1 MPRLIFKCPYIESG
15 QKTSAHLSNYVH
27 YMATRDGAEPI
38 SPECKTSPA
47 TEKQRQLVEQLTK
60 DFPLSRG
67 MFEYQDYLDA
77 PTQGNASEFIS
88 RAIEENGDAVGKREN
103 YVAYIAQRPRAE
115 KRGSHALFT
124 GSDDPIQL
132 TRIMR
137 EVAEHPGN
145 VWLPIFSLRRED
157 AERLGYDNAE
167 RWKILLSS
175 YAVDMAHEMKIPEEQ
190 FRWYAAFHNEGH
202 HPHIHMVCY
211 SADGRSGYL
220 TKNGIASI
228 KKDVAHIIFRQ
239 DLTELYQQKTAQRD
253 QLSAVARET
262 MQEQIRKLQAGTL
275 SSPEIEAQLL
285 RLSKELDSVKGKKV
299 YGYLRPELKAVVDEI
314 VDKLA
319 EDPRVSAAYDQWYQ
333 LREEVLHTYKND
345 LPNRLP
351 LSQQPEL
358 KQLRNMVIR
367 EAMAICTD
375 KITFED
381 AGMADEPE
389 PVSEEDGSTDHTH
402 SAKSYQEAKKILRD
416 TESSIEERQQ
426 AIDSLRQMEQRGF
439 SPAAHLLGK
448 CYRDGCGVL
457 ADREEA
463 ERWFLRSSQ
472 AGNDCSQYALG
483 KLLERQKRMDE
494 AVLWYGKAAE
504 QGDPFAQ
511 YRLGKLYLQG
521 EKLPKDTKAALKYL
535 TDAAEQ
541 GNRYAQYALGKLY
554 LQGREIAEDKVKAR
568 YWLEQAAA
576 QGHPYAAFFLE
587 HFGEVRS
594 PTAFLAA
601 TRLLSQLGKLL
612 EDQQPKRKPMTQ
624 TDKKQRAK
632 LREKRLALGQ
642 QVDDHEDE
650 KNEIALVT

>member
-1 MPRLIFKCPYIESG
+1 MSRLIFKCPYIESG
-15 QKTSAHLSNYVH
+15 HKTSAHLSNYVH
-27 YMATRDGAEPI
+27 YMATRDGAELIAPK
-38 SPECKTSPA
+38 CNTSPA
-47 TEKQRQLVEQLTK
+47 TEKQKQLVEQLIK

-67 MFEYQDYLDA
+67 MFEYQDYQEK

-88 RAIEENGDAVGKREN
+88 RAIEENADAVGKREN
-103 YVAYIAQRPRAE
+103 YVEYIAQRPRAE

-157 AERLGYDNAE
+157 ATRLGYDSAE
-167 RWKILLSS
+167 QWKTLLSS

-202 HPHIHMVCY
+202 HPHVHMVCY

-220 TKNGIASI
+220 TKNGIANI

-239 DLTELYQQKTAQRD
+239 DLTELYQQKTEQRD

-262 MQEQIRKLQAGTL
+262 LQEQIQKLKAGML
-275 SSPEIEAQLL
+275 YAPEIEDRLL
-285 RLSKELDSVKGKKV
+285 LLSRELESVKGKKI

-319 EDPRVSAAYDQWYQ
+319 EDPRVSAAYDKWYQ

-345 LPNRLP
+345 LPKRLP

-358 KQLRNMVIR
+358 KQICNIVIR
-367 EAMAICTD
+367 EAMALNTTR
-375 KITFED
+375 ITLED
-381 AGMADEPE
+381 AGMEDDPE
-389 PVSEEDGSTDHTH
+389 PRLDEGGSIVHSH
-402 SAKSYQEAKKILRD
+402 SAGIYQKAKKILQD
-416 TESSIEERQQ
+416 AESSAEERQQ
-426 AIDSLRQMEQRGF
+426 AINSLRQMEQRGF
-439 SPAAHLLGK
+439 SLAAHLLGK
-448 CYRDGCGVL
+448 CYRDGRGVL
-457 ADREEA
+457 VDREEA
-463 ERWFLRSSQ
+463 ERCFLRSSQ

-483 KLLERQKRMDE
+483 KLLERQERMDE
-494 AVLWYGKAAE
+494 AVFWYGKAAE
-504 QGDPFAQ
+504 RGNSFAQ

-521 EKLPKDTKAALKYL
+521 EKLPQDTKAALKYL

-541 GNRYAQYALGKLY
+541 GNQYAQYALGKLY
-554 LQGREIAEDKVKAR
+554 LQGREITEDSGKAR

-587 HFGEVRS
+587 HFREVRS
-594 PTAFLAA
+594 PAASLAVA
-601 TRLLSQLGKLL
+601 RLLVQLGKLF
-612 EDQQPKRKPMTQ
+612 EDKQPEQKPMKQ
-624 TDKKQRAK
+624 TDKKQREK

-650 KNEIALVT
+650 KNDIALVT